1 MLVILKKWKKLKWLG
16 SIRVAS
22 LIIWLNKI

>member
-22 LIIWLNKI
+22 LIIW